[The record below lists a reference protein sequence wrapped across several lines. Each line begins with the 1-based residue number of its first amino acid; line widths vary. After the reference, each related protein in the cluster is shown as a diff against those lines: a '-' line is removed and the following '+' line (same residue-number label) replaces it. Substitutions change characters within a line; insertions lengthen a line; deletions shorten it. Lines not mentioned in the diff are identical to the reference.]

1 MPIFTLL
8 ATAAAS
14 APAPAAPSASVQA
27 SNASSWISPEQWA
40 GLVDK
45 STTWIINALPAAI
58 GALVL
63 LVLAYTIARTART
76 AVLRG
81 LARAEVDLT
90 LSKFLANLVKWV
102 IIIFAL
108 IACAGTLGIQ
118 TTGFAAAIAAAG
130 LAIGLALQGNLS
142 NLASGVLLL
151 IFRPFKIGDS
161 VIVAGQAGIVDGI
174 DLFTTN
180 LDTGDNRRI
189 IVPNAA
195 IFGGI
200 IENQTHHRT
209 RRASVN
215 VVVGAHI
222 SLDEAE
228 RLLLDAARTAAQT
241 TGAVS
246 DPPPAAGL
254 AEITPAPHTTWT
266 VALSAQTPAFG
277 SVRTAMHRAVRET
290 MDRHAKHPQAAPQRM
305 HLISDK
311 TSG

>member
-241 TGAVS
+241 T
-246 DPPPAAGL
+246 PAAGL

-277 SVRTAMHRAVRET
+277 SVRTALLRAVRET
-290 MDRHAKHPQAAPQRM
+290 MERHAMHPQAAPQRM

>member
-1 MPIFTLL
+1 MPTFTLL
-8 ATAAAS
+8 ATAAAT
-14 APAPAAPSASVQA
+14 APAQAAAPAAQA
-27 SNASSWISPEQWA
+27 ARASSWISPEQWA

-81 LARAEVDLT
+81 LNRAEVDLT

-189 IVPNAA
+189 IVPNAI

-200 IENQTHHRT
+200 IENQTHHPT
-209 RRASVN
+209 RRVVIN
-215 VVVGAHI
+215 VVVGNHI
-222 SLDEAE
+222 PLDDAE
-228 RLLLDAARTAAQT
+228 RHLLAAARTAAQT
-241 TGAVS
+241 PGSVI
-246 DPPPAAGL
+246 DPAPAAAL

-266 VALSAQTPAFG
+266 VALSVQTPAFPV
-277 SVRTAMHRAVRET
+277 VRTALLHALRDT
-290 MDRHAKHPQAAPQRM
+290 MDQHAMHPQPAPQRM
-305 HLISDK
+305 HLISEK
-311 TSG
+311 TTA